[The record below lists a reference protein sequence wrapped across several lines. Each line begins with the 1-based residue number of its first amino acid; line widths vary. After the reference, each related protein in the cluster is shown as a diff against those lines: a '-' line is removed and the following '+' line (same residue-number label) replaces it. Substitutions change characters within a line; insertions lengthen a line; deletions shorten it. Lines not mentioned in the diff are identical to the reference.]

1 MILANR
7 ESFAVHSRGTPTA
20 RDYVQNGLVA
30 MWDGIENA
38 GWGRHV
44 DDETQM
50 VELVTGTSIIVNVR
64 CGSVRTTAV
73 PVYAIED
80 TGLHSYTLE
89 RDIGIGIPL
98 SVAKISGARTWTVQG
113 VRTIHAANVTQGSR
127 GYMLMGPTTSK
138 NSGAVFCYPRNNAF
152 ILIYSG
158 EWSLGNAYASTGLN
172 TFSYSSN
179 QSTNK
184 RIVVSDGV
192 VTEGRYAANM
202 MVPSDGAYYGFGT
215 AGFVSTLHCLRIYNR
230 DLSVDEVALNQSID
244 NERFNLP

>member
-1 MILANR
+1 MLIAAR

-50 VELVTGTSIIVNVR
+50 VELVTGTSVIVDVR
-64 CGSVRTTAV
+64 CGSIRTTAA

-98 SVAKISGARTWTVQG
+98 SVARISGARTWTVQG
-113 VRTIHAANVTQGSR
+113 VRTIHTANGTQGWR
-127 GYMLMGPTTSK
+127 GYMLMGPTTSR
-138 NSGAVFCYPRNNAF
+138 NAGAVLCYPVNKAF
-152 ILIYSG
+152 ILVYSG
-158 EWSLGNAYASTGLN
+158 EWSLGNVYASTGLN
-172 TFSYSSN
+172 TFSCSSS

-202 MVPSDGAYYGFGT
+202 LVPSGGAYYGFGT

-230 DLSVDEVALNQSID
+230 ALSADEVALNQSID
-244 NERFNLP
+244 NERFNTP